1 MRKKIFSREVIQLL
15 SLCCMFFLFSAET
28 FAQNSISIKGKVIDA
43 TTNES
48 LIGVSI
54 QEKGTTNGAITDMD
68 GNYSLRVA
76 NESTIIFSYIG
87 YQTVELPSSAAQG
100 IIKLK
105 EDSETLQEVVVVGYG
120 VQKKVNLSGSVS
132 AIDGD
137 QIAAKPSSDVMSAL
151 QGEMPGV
158 AILRNSGQPGSE
170 SSGMRIRGFSSANST
185 STLVLIDGVEGDM
198 TLLNPNDIE
207 SISVLKDAA
216 SCAIYGA
223 RAAAG
228 VVLILNSATLL

>member
-1 MRKKIFSREVIQLL
+1 MYHEKKIFSWEVIQLL

-137 QIAAKPSSDVMSAL
+137 QIAAKPSSDVMSACKVKC
-151 QGEMPGV
+151 Q
-158 AILRNSGQPGSE
+158 E
-170 SSGMRIRGFSSANST
+170 SLSCVIA
-185 STLVLIDGVEGDM
+185 V
-198 TLLNPNDIE
+198 NPVVNHPVCV
-207 SISVLKDAA
+207 SVVFLPP
-216 SCAIYGA
+216 IP
-223 RAAAG
+223 RRH
-228 VVLILNSATLL
+228 

>member
-105 EDSETLQEVVVVGYG
+105 EDSETLQEVVVVG
-120 VQKKVNLSGSVS
+120 
-132 AIDGD
+132 
-137 QIAAKPSSDVMSAL
+137 
-151 QGEMPGV
+151 
-158 AILRNSGQPGSE
+158 
-170 SSGMRIRGFSSANST
+170 
-185 STLVLIDGVEGDM
+185 
-198 TLLNPNDIE
+198 
-207 SISVLKDAA
+207 
-216 SCAIYGA
+216 
-223 RAAAG
+223 
-228 VVLILNSATLL
+228 